1 MNNTIYIADTC
12 ALRNPAI
19 RRHWEQ
25 KFADDCNFKL
35 NIPYSV
41 LAELSKQTSKAAKD
55 ALRFIEEHEKQMVR
69 MPRSNTLP
77 NIEAADNEIFYYCF
91 IRQDLDIVLYTEG
104 KGLKKAIKEVQPSVT
119 LWEDKE
125 EEAETPQ
132 LPHDFAKRYNIF
144 LTAACVNSAA
154 FPIFVKKAD
163 SLSQENTFLSQSSL
177 PLITE
182 NGMQAI
188 QSMEQ
193 FGAALTLLHAG
204 RIAVGETDEI
214 LAYLLSYAAEKP
226 FLLIL
231 GEKENATIFR
241 RFCNVTFSALK
252 NPGFGL
258 ARLRNDGTLYLIAEA
273 PQAEP
278 AEQSKNDKEEPKQSS
293 SEQTKQESSTTGKT
307 KVLIPPAAN
316 APVPLSKKAVAAPQ
330 PKDTAKEKKPIT
342 KPQPPKQNNTAAAPT
357 TIDFKKAIQE
367 KFESCKKITAVS
379 NLVAENE
386 KTISY
391 GIKLCITKYP
401 DLFPQLIHSLVN
413 KKKSF
418 PHDCF
423 NICVT
428 AYLLQ
433 DKENL
438 ETKLKNGNISKALKE
453 LVQHS
458 VYTEKNLTA
467 VTQLL
472 GLIKK
477 AKGTPKETKLQEL
490 LKLAYANGAPAPQ
503 QAAL

>member
-41 LAELSKQTSKAAKD
+41 FAELSKQKSKAAKD
-55 ALRFIEEHEKQMVR
+55 ALRFIEEHEKQMIR

-91 IRQDLDIVLYTEG
+91 IRQDLDIVLYTED

-132 LPHDFAKRYNIF
+132 LPHDFAERYNIF

-273 PQAEP
+273 PQAKP

-316 APVPLSKKAVAAPQ
+316 APVPLSKKAAAVPL
-330 PKDTAKEKKPIT
+330 PKDTAKE
-342 KPQPPKQNNTAAAPT
+342 QAPKQKAQANEISAEDAEDMNAVKQFIEDSKIGKAHKLMEKSDELLWRGINYCQRNIKRTQQLYNLIELVKASG
-357 TIDFKKAIQE
+357 KKVPSACFI
-367 KFESCKKITAVS
+367 AYV
-379 NLVAENE
+379 
-386 KTISY
+386 
-391 GIKLCITKYP
+391 
-401 DLFPQLIHSLVN
+401 
-413 KKKSF
+413 
-418 PHDCF
+418 F
-423 NICVT
+423 NILNQKAKKEEHLQKRLEHDVT
-428 AYLLQ
+428 SKSIQ
-433 DKENL
+433 KIIE
-438 ETKLKNGNISKALKE
+438 ISEVPLRKHEAAIEKLKE
-453 LVQHS
+453 LQH
-458 VYTEKNLTA
+458 E
-467 VTQLL
+467 
-472 GLIKK
+472 
-477 AKGTPKETKLQEL
+477 
-490 LKLAYANGAPAPQ
+490 NGAAVGKLIQ
-503 QAAL
+503 KILDSVSSHNSTAQKK